1 MLHLIKKDLVMHK
14 LAWFTFLAMLIFF
27 MLFDKNQIFV
37 IALMSAVVMTNAF
50 YYEEDING
58 HKLWNALPYTRNEI
72 VSARYSSLLIVFF
85 VIATAVIMVG
95 LVLKNEWEL
104 GLLQEVIGSLIV
116 LFLAGAVCFPL
127 FFWFGQKNTM
137 FMLFVIYI
145 FLVIG
150 GTYAFYYLYRYMNQS
165 LLPSINLSGSWLFV
179 IASLMALCMYLFSWR
194 LSVKIY
200 QTKEIL

>member
-1 MLHLIKKDLVMHK
+1 
-14 LAWFTFLAMLIFF
+14 

-127 FFWFGQKNTM
+127 FFLVWAKEYNVHVICHLYFSRYWWHIC
-137 FMLFVIYI
+137 FLLFVSVYESIITSIYKFI
-145 FLVIG
+145 REL
-150 GTYAFYYLYRYMNQS
+150 
-165 LLPSINLSGSWLFV
+165 
-179 IASLMALCMYLFSWR
+179 ALCYC
-194 LSVKIY
+194 
-200 QTKEIL
+200 